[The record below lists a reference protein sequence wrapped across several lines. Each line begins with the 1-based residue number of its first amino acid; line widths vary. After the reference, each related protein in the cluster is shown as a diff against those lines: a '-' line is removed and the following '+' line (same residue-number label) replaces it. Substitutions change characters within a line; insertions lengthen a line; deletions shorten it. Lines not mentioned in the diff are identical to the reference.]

1 MSVYEYTEPPTI
13 TVNGVRLP
21 VERVTFGA
29 LRSADPH
36 VEAVVATR
44 AAFAEMPHRVEFTV
58 ADDGGLFDRIAR
70 MVAEANREMEFLG
83 PLSATPS
90 RAQLRAHRAALARRF
105 GLRRSE
111 VRATVW
117 RSTAWRASVVALR
130 VRGRPTLTTCDGGA
144 EGTRRALRWLRS
156 VAP

>member
-1 MSVYEYTEPPTI
+1 M
-13 TVNGVRLP
+13 
-21 VERVTFGA
+21 A
-29 LRSADPH
+29 LRAGG
-36 VEAVVATR
+36 VVAVTWR
-44 AAFAEMPHRVEFTV
+44 ERWPHG
-58 ADDGGLFDRIAR
+58 ADRR
-70 MVAEANREMEFLG
+70 PVREFLG

-117 RSTAWRASVVALR
+117 RSTAWRAFVVALR

>member
-58 ADDGGLFDRIAR
+58 ADVTLPPVDLAAENAALREALAASGELL
-70 MVAEANREMEFLG
+70 AEAHAEIER
-83 PLSATPS
+83 
-90 RAQLRAHRAALARRF
+90 LR
-105 GLRRSE
+105 
-111 VRATVW
+111 
-117 RSTAWRASVVALR
+117 
-130 VRGRPTLTTCDGGA
+130 GA
-144 EGTRRALRWLRS
+144 K
-156 VAP
+156 